1 MKKLLLISVGLFLI
15 SCGDSHD
22 SIWNE
27 KTIIL
32 EKIATILESVTDE
45 VSAKKAIQDLEAIK
59 KNLND
64 LSSRNNAMTPHN
76 EAEKNKIANKYVQKS
91 SAAVER
97 MQNSAS
103 KVPLKVVQKLGEL
116 FTGENKWILSNP

>member
-1 MKKLLLISVGLFLI
+1 M
-15 SCGDSHD
+15 
-22 SIWNE
+22 
-27 KTIIL
+27 
-32 EKIATILESVTDE
+32 ESVTDE
-45 VSAKKAIQDLEAIK
+45 VSAEKAIQDLEAVK